1 MTPHCISLPG
11 TGRLHQR
18 RLWLFTTENVSIPSN
33 APIRTPSQPKGIPIP
48 PFNKTVNTQSFF
60 FQWYVDSLKL
70 APGDRIGYYAQVW
83 DNDGVNGAK
92 SARSRP
98 IQFTVPSKDQ
108 LEAEVRKSEQ
118 ETENQ
123 MQSAMKKAQSLQK
136 DLDNLDNKLKS
147 NKELD
152 FKEQKQVEG
161 TAQTRG
167 ADERVGGIER
177 KAPECE

>member
-1 MTPHCISLPG
+1 MFYSVK
-11 TGRLHQR
+11 RAN
-18 RLWLFTTENVSIPSN
+18 EDK
-33 APIRTPSQPKGIPIP
+33 PSQPKSIPI

-70 APGDRIGYYAQVW
+70 APGDKIEYYAQVW

-92 SARSRP
+92 SARSRA

-108 LEAEVRKSEQ
+108 LEAEVKKSEQ

-136 DLDNLDNKLKS
+136 DIENLDNRLKS

-152 FKEQKQVEG
+152 FKEQKQ
-161 TAQTRG
+161 
-167 ADERVGGIER
+167 IEEVLR
-177 KAPECE
+177 KREELMKELEALKEKHQDANEKAANSTSKAPNCKPRSSSCRS